1 MIFRQ
6 NSMRTGF
13 TIIYGST
20 SVIFLA
26 LSYVAAHQW
35 KKNTGP
41 SVLGFGVDL
50 FMVFAVFAVLAI
62 RAWKQSV
69 SVANE
74 RITVR
79 TITRTRTIEVHS
91 IRTFGLF
98 KNLLRNA
105 WLGGIQT
112 TDGKCIRFPFYAKSW
127 IRDDPRNDR
136 MKLFIAQIERA
147 AKNSN
152 SDSTSRLQ
160 TVNY

>member
-13 TIIYGST
+13 TIIYGCT

-35 KKNTGP
+35 KKSTGP
-41 SVLGFGVDL
+41 SVLGFKVDL
-50 FMVFAVFAVLAI
+50 FVVFAVFAVLAI
-62 RAWKQSV
+62 RASRQSV
-69 SVANE
+69 SVVKD

-79 TITRTRTIEVHS
+79 TITRTCTIEVHS
-91 IRTFGLF
+91 IYTFGLF
-98 KNLLRNA
+98 KNLFRNS
-105 WLGGIQT
+105 WLAGIQT

-127 IRDDPRNDR
+127 NRDDPRNDR
-136 MKLFIAQIERA
+136 MKSFIVQMESAVKI
-147 AKNSN
+147 SN